1 MTQKCM
7 QYAFNSFFHPFFNF
21 FKYLNPKP
29 PSQPLF
35 DQQCTHSRAHKIN
48 KYEGG
53 ERKKKRKYGKSVYMR
68 RIFNFPR
75 PLGPVTKG
83 FFIAAWLW
91 TLFLYFFALL
101 VFFLFCFY
109 FSLLLA
115 LSLF

>member
-1 MTQKCM
+1 
-7 QYAFNSFFHPFFNF
+7 
-21 FKYLNPKP
+21 
-29 PSQPLF
+29 
-35 DQQCTHSRAHKIN
+35 
-48 KYEGG
+48 
-53 ERKKKRKYGKSVYMR
+53 MR